1 MSSQETAT
9 RESVTGS
16 ADAGLGHRIRSFR
29 KMRRLTL
36 KSVAAHAGI
45 SESFLSQVER
55 GTSGASVA
63 TLRLIA
69 EAIGL
74 SLADLFSESGAPYHS
89 VLRPQDRPAI
99 HAPGVV
105 KYMLTQRP
113 LKELE
118 VLEGEF
124 EPGGSVGG
132 PEHTHGDSQELLYVI
147 DGTVELA
154 LGGET
159 HRLTSSCS
167 LEYRSSVPHCLTNV
181 GDDTAR
187 ILWIISPPSL

>member
-1 MSSQETAT
+1 MVSLQPTAT
-9 RESVTGS
+9 RGDQALGS
-16 ADAGLGHRIRSFR
+16 RIRAYR

-36 KSVAAHAGI
+36 KQVAEHVGV
-45 SESFLSQVER
+45 SEGFLSQVER
-55 GTSGASVA
+55 GASGASVA

-69 EAIGL
+69 QVLGL
-74 SLADLFSESGAPYHS
+74 AVSDLFSEGDMPGHR
-89 VLRPQDRPAI
+89 VLEAARRPVI

-124 EPGGSVGG
+124 EPGASTGG
-132 PEHTHGDSQELLYVI
+132 AEYVHGDSQELVYVI
-147 DGTVELA
+147 DGTVSIT
-154 LGGET
+154 LGPDEHT
-159 HRLTSSCS
+159 LRASDSI
-167 LEYRSSVPHCLTNV
+167 EYRSSTPHSLTNI
-181 GDDTAR
+181 GDGPAR

>member
-1 MSSQETAT
+1 MSTQGTVT
-9 RESVTGS
+9 RESAAGS
-16 ADAGLGHRIRSFR
+16 ADAALGNRIRSFR
-29 KMRRLTL
+29 KMRRRTL
-36 KSVAAHAGI
+36 KSVAVHAGI

-74 SLADLFSESGAPYHS
+74 SLSDLFSESGAPNHS
-89 VLRPQDRPAI
+89 VLRAQDRPAI

-124 EPGGSVGG
+124 EPRGSVGG
-132 PEHTHGDSQELLYVI
+132 PDHVHGDSQELLYVI
-147 DGTVELA
+147 EGTVELT
-154 LGGET
+154 LGGEAHT
-159 HRLTSSCS
+159 LTASCS
-167 LEYRSSVPHCLTNV
+167 LEYRSSIPHCLTNV
-181 GDDTAR
+181 GEGTAR